1 MSISLNSIIEKNIE
15 YVPPVIISINHKKL
29 NEWLAFLFI
38 FTYLIFQPFVKY
50 NENVYGGFR
59 FNITLINAFIL
70 ILIIANSL
78 FLIRSFN
85 YRRLPLVVIIFIQII
100 LIQLLSYYW
109 IKDYSFHSTLIY
121 VKTLSKSLIASSLW
135 LFAGAYLYKIIS
147 GANYRRIL
155 RISWTLLSIFFIY
168 NSVLNALRFSIDL
181 GDNLIYLMLADNYAI
196 LAIFA
201 VHATRSKVVRHFIF
215 ILSIV
220 TLFALLSRSS
230 LYFFVAVYILYLY
243 RDNKKLLFMMLLLS
257 FILALNASS
266 DMKEGRMLKMVFGG
280 PDKSASMRYDM
291 LMDGINSIKE
301 NWFTGQFMGDIN
313 EYAGTEGYYIHNYL
327 AIWRQYGL
335 IPFVVIILTIIVN
348 QFKLGMDWLKNA
360 PLKPVDMLLF
370 YFSMFVIFEIVFAR
384 TFDHPFI
391 WMSFVPAMQY
401 FRSKVDLETV
411 R

>member
-1 MSISLNSIIEKNIE
+1 LNISLNSIIEKNID
-15 YVPPVIISINHKKL
+15 YVPAIPISVNHKKL
-29 NEWLAFLFI
+29 NEWFAFLFV

-59 FNITLINAFIL
+59 FNITLINVLIL
-70 ILIIANSL
+70 LLIIANSL
-78 FLIRSFN
+78 FLIRSFS
-85 YRRLPLVVIIFIQII
+85 YRRIPLVVIIFIQII
-100 LIQLLSYYW
+100 LIQLFSYYW
-109 IKDYSFHSTLIY
+109 IRDYSFHSTLIY

-135 LFAGAYLYKIIS
+135 LIAGAYLYDIIN
-147 GANYRRIL
+147 GANYRRVL
-155 RISWTLLSIFFIY
+155 RVAWTLLTFFFIY

-196 LAIFA
+196 LGIFA
-201 VHATRSKVVRHFIF
+201 VHATRSKVMRHFVF

-220 TLFALLSRSS
+220 TLFALLSRTS
-230 LYFFVAVYILYLY
+230 LYFFVAIYIMYLY
-243 RDNKKLLFMMLLLS
+243 RENKKLLLTMLTLS

-266 DMKEGRMLKMVFGG
+266 DVKEGRMLKMVFGG
-280 PDKSASMRYDM
+280 PDKSASMRYGM
-291 LMDGINSIKE
+291 LIDGLNSIKE

-348 QFKLGMDWLKNA
+348 QFKLGTDWLKNA
-360 PLKPVDMLLF
+360 PLKEAEMLLF

-384 TFDHPFI
+384 TFDHPYI

-401 FRSKVDLETV
+401 FRNRVNPEPE

>member
-1 MSISLNSIIEKNIE
+1 MSISLNNIIEKNIDFI
-15 YVPPVIISINHKKL
+15 PAIPIAINHKKL
-29 NEWLAFLFI
+29 NEWFAFLFV
-38 FTYLIFQPFVKY
+38 FTYLVFQPYVKY
-50 NENVYGGFR
+50 NENVYGAFR
-59 FNITLINAFIL
+59 FNITLINALIL
-70 ILIIANSL
+70 LLIIANSL
-78 FLIRSFN
+78 FLIRSFD
-85 YRRLPLVVIIFIQII
+85 YRRIPLVVVIFFQII

-109 IKDYSFHSTLIY
+109 VKDYSFHSTLIY

-135 LFAGAYLYKIIS
+135 LFAGAYLYKIVN
-147 GANYRRIL
+147 GVNYRRIL
-155 RISWTLLSIFFIY
+155 RLSWIFLTFFFIY

-196 LAIFA
+196 LGIFA
-201 VHATRSKVVRHFIF
+201 VHATRSKVMRHFIF
-215 ILSIV
+215 ILSII

-230 LYFFVAVYILYLY
+230 LYFFAAIYILYLY
-243 RDNKKLLFMMLLLS
+243 RENKKLLLMMLMLS
-257 FILALNASS
+257 FVLALNAST

-291 LMDGINSIKE
+291 LMDGIHSIKE

-327 AIWRQYGL
+327 AVWRQYGL
-335 IPFVVIILTIIVN
+335 IPFVVIVMTIMVN
-348 QFKLGMDWLKNA
+348 QFKLGMDWLKNVQ
-360 PLKPVDMLLF
+360 LKEGEMLLF

-401 FRSKVDLETV
+401 FQRKLEV
-411 R
+411 EQIR